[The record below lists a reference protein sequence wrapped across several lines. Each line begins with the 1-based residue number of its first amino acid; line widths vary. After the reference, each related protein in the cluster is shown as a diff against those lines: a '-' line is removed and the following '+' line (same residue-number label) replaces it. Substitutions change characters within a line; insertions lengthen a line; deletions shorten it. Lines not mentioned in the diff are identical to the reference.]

1 MQRGQLLCA
10 PAASS
15 CSTAAAASASCS
27 KGPPCPAPLC
37 FAGELA
43 HDPSLEDASV
53 SPDATRRHLALAGD
67 CIKFRFSCW
76 SPEPSDP
83 CAALLHCTMPV
94 EQGCCS
100 TPRVRSE
107 EDRARRPAR
116 NWLQAAHC
124 RGQAAPRRWRGFQR
138 AQEAGKGRER
148 GEKRAG
154 RGADRARTA
163 AGDLAESCV
172 RLGASRG
179 RVSGRER
186 RRPRSRW
193 RRGESL
199 LFLPHPP

>member
-1 MQRGQLLCA
+1 MQRGQLLCT
-10 PAASS
+10 PVASS
-15 CSTAAAASASCS
+15 CSAAVAASASCNKES
-27 KGPPCPAPLC
+27 PCPAPLC

-67 CIKFRFSCW
+67 CIKFMFSSS
-76 SPEPSDP
+76 SPDLPDP
-83 CAALLHCTMPV
+83 CAALLRCTMPG
-94 EQGCCS
+94 EQSCSS

-107 EDRARRPAR
+107 VDRARRPAGS
-116 NWLQAAHC
+116 WPQAAHC
-124 RGQAAPRRWRGFQR
+124 RGQAAPRRSRGFQR